1 MDLGTL
7 AARLIKSADEAR
19 YSHPRRAL
27 DRAAAARA
35 FVASVEADELPP
47 DGRGLWL
54 DLQSDAWAVYGSAAR
69 SVGDLESAES
79 ALLVSLAF
87 LDASSGAH
95 PPQATAEGLGR
106 RARLAQRAGYV
117 RMDQGRFR
125 EALDLLAQARG
136 LYREVKD
143 PVREACVQVDEA
155 LVFKRAGR
163 PRDAVSR
170 LVSALGGL
178 DRGAEPR
185 SYLAAV
191 HNLARLLL
199 EVAESAPEE
208 EEALRW
214 LELARREHGRYPERL
229 HVLRLRALAALTAA
243 RFGRV
248 EEAIAELEAL
258 AAAFGDIGAAGDQV
272 LALLYVADL
281 SLQRPGA
288 TPRQVSAMT
297 GLIFPL
303 LRRLPVDDEAKAALR
318 RLLTQAERQGT
329 EPAALRRAVELM
341 ERNLGA

>member
-1 MDLGTL
+1 MAT
-7 AARLIKSADEAR
+7 
-19 YSHPRRAL
+19 
-27 DRAAAARA
+27 
-35 FVASVEADELPP
+35 VEADELAPGGH
-47 DGRGLWL
+47 DLWL
-54 DLQSDAWAVYGSAAR
+54 ALQSDAWAVYGSAAR

-87 LDASSGAH
+87 LDASPSSR
-95 PPQATAEGLGR
+95 PPGATAEGLVR

-125 EALDLLAQARG
+125 EALDLLAQARS
-136 LYREVKD
+136 LYRDLED
-143 PVREACVQVDEA
+143 TARAACVLVDEA
-155 LVFKRAGR
+155 LVFKRQGR
-163 PRDAVSR
+163 TREAMSR
-170 LVSALGGL
+170 LVLALDGL
-178 DRGAEPR
+178 DRSAEPR

-214 LELARREHGRYPERL
+214 LELARREHRRYPERL

-243 RFGRV
+243 RFGRLD
-248 EEAIAELEAL
+248 EAISELEAL
-258 AAAFGDIGAAGDQV
+258 ASAFGEIGAAGDQV

-281 SLQRPGA
+281 SLQKPGA
-288 TPRQVSAMT
+288 TARQVLAVT

-329 EPAALRRAVELM
+329 EPEALRRAVELM